1 MKMYL
6 LNYLISKI
14 SIPQFGS
21 KVSCLLV
28 RIWLNRED
36 GKHENSHSPE
46 WSGCCGQQSRWSWV
60 TRGATEWLVRK
71 ASAVSH
77 LSTGL
82 GKSQPWFSLV
92 NSGEFVLR
100 SSVSGSQTRLCISI
114 YQRVLKNQILG
125 LDLGIL
131 NQIF

>member
-1 MKMYL
+1 M
-6 LNYLISKI
+6 NYLISKI
-14 SIPQFGS
+14 SIHQFGS

-36 GKHENSHSPE
+36 RKRENSHSPE

-60 TRGATEWLVRK
+60 TRGATEGLVRK
-71 ASAVSH
+71 ASTVSH
-77 LSTGL
+77 LSNGL

-92 NSGEFVLR
+92 SSGEFVL
-100 SSVSGSQTRLCISI
+100 SVSVSGSQTLLCISV
-114 YQRVLKNQILG
+114 YQRLFKNQILG